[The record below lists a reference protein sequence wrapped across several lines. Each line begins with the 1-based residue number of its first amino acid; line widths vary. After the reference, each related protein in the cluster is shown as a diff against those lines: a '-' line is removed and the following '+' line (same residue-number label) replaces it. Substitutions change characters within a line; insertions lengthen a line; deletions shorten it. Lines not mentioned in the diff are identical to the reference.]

1 MGREDIEHMDNVIRA
16 LPERTRYILYLNRIQ
31 GVPQQ
36 RIAVELGISTT
47 SVERHMR
54 RALDII
60 ALSRDAGPS

>member
-1 MGREDIEHMDNVIRA
+1 
-16 LPERTRYILYLNRIQ
+16 LNRIQ